1 MMSRSKAFLAA
12 LLVTLFS
19 GAVPAMAHTSVVTTT
34 PLYKS
39 TLTEMPLQI
48 SIEFSDDLM
57 QIGEKEVN
65 TIAIQD
71 PTMSDIEIAA
81 ITIEK
86 NLITATLPKIDYLDG
101 TYLVSYRV
109 VSADGHPVSG
119 SYSLFLNAPSE
130 SAEEPV
136 GEEPVGEEQG
146 HGFFHVHQTHIIQ
159 GGVVLILI
167 ALWWGYRRFN
177 REVGE

>member
-19 GAVPAMAHTSVVTTT
+19 GAMPAMAHTSVVTTT

-48 SIEFSDDLM
+48 SIEFSDELM
-57 QIGEKEVN
+57 QIGENEVN
-65 TIAIQD
+65 TISIQD
-71 PTMSDIEIAA
+71 PAMSDIEVSA

-86 NLITATLPKIDYLDG
+86 NLITATLPAIDYQDG

-119 SYSLFLNAPSE
+119 SYSLFLNAPSD
-130 SAEEPV
+130 SVAQPAAEN
-136 GEEPVGEEQG
+136 QD
-146 HGFFHVHQTHIIQ
+146 HGFFHVHQTHLIQ

-167 ALWWGYRRFN
+167 VLWWGYRRFN